1 MIFVLK
7 FETFQNSNIF
17 KIERQYKFNIYKVK
31 LIQIFNNLDG
41 FIFYI
46 SLQKKKKH
54 TVVQHTFMKNFV
66 PVKIKGKKNYI
77 TLKVQNN
84 RIEFKFLTLFFC
96 L

>member
-46 SLQKKKKH
+46 SLQKKKKTYSRATYIH
-54 TVVQHTFMKNFV
+54 EKLCPRKN
-66 PVKIKGKKNYI
+66 KRKKNYI